1 MFVVVE
7 KLSPADLLG
16 LLKGRGQRD
25 PEITTALIREVAHP
39 LIHKTVDYYSS
50 LRYQVTVGNHR
61 KKFIVSGPY
70 LCDPDPDPAFYAEL
84 VPIRI
89 QGFNDH
95 KFKKNTLG
103 KNLPISRPP

>member
-1 MFVVVE
+1 VFVLVE

-39 LIHKTVDYYSS
+39 LAHKTIDSS
-50 LRYQVTVGNHR
+50 LRYPVSVGNHR

-89 QGFNDH
+89 RIQGFMT
-95 KFKKNTLG
+95 KIFIKLQLEKM
-103 KNLPISRPP
+103 